1 MTSPTSHNK
10 SARPPPPP
18 PLIARAGNL
27 TIFIT
32 PPPSTNIII
41 NNPIPSPLPVP
52 VQAPPLRSELLG
64 DPVPAATTSLHL
76 HLHSLL
82 SHFLNTSLAKAQH
95 VHSSLD
101 SYVADWFGLNH
112 SKYQRELN
120 DYYQTMQ
127 KSPKNEFGR
136 ATKPKDNSS
145 KNEAL

>member
-1 MTSPTSHNK
+1 MASPTLQK
-10 SARPPPPP
+10 KTARPLPPPPV
-18 PLIARAGNL
+18 IGRAGNL

-32 PPPSTNIII
+32 PSTSI
-41 NNPIPSPLPVP
+41 NSSP
-52 VQAPPLRSELLG
+52 VQAPPLRWQA
-64 DPVPAATTSLHL
+64 DPIPAATTSLQ
-76 HLHSLL
+76 SLL
-82 SHFLNTSLAKAQH
+82 YDFLSTSLAKAQH

-127 KSPKNEFGR
+127 KPPKNEFGI